1 MVTLPQGFLPK
12 LVEQIGPEL
21 ALGRIPSLSS
31 EEASVLE
38 HVGLLDTKG
47 TDLPSIWVPNR
58 TKARAFMDSI
68 KTPMHRTDFAN
79 IIVSADEAERADVL
93 RDWITTCK

>member
-1 MVTLPQGFLPK
+1 MITLPQGFLPK

-21 ALGRIPSLSS
+21 AVGRIPLLNS
-31 EEASVLE
+31 EEANILE

-47 TDLPSIWVPNR
+47 TEMPSIWVPNR
-58 TKARAFMDSI
+58 SKARAFMDSI
-68 KTPMHRTDFAN
+68 KTPMHRTDFTN
-79 IIVSADEAERADVL
+79 IIGSADKAEGADVL